1 MLLQE
6 DQTGPHFNN
15 HYANLLLFC
24 RYVYGEDSEPFI
36 FSFFQDVSQNP
47 AVIKAM
53 LAVNHTVQKATTLL
67 NK

>member
-1 MLLQE
+1 MLHDGNATLI
-6 DQTGPHFNN
+6 PVLPNIV
-15 HYANLLLFC
+15 LCSPPC

-53 LAVNHTVQKATTLL
+53 LAVNHTVQKATTTL